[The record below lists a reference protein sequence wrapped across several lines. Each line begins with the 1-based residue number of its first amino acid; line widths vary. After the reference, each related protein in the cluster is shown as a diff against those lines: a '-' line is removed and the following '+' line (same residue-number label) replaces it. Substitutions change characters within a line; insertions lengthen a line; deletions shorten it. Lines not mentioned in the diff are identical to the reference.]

1 MPKREEAIT
10 ITASPDVEAN
20 IAAIC
25 YHLGLDPQAH
35 GAGQKAIREAL
46 TIAVT
51 VLAQR
56 LVYGPPRQE
65 QEEE

>member
-1 MPKREEAIT
+1 MPKSKDAIVVT
-10 ITASPDVEAN
+10 NTSDVKRKVAFM
-20 IAAIC
+20 C
-25 YHLGLDPQAH
+25 HHLGLDPQAH

-65 QEEE
+65 EE